1 MYVYVYVCTC
11 TYMYVYVCMCMHVYV
26 HMRASMLS
34 YVSFISYNMISVIIF
49 KGNCFFLQANAGRLK
64 VGQDKAVNGLAAK

>member
-1 MYVYVYVCTC
+1 M
-11 TYMYVYVCMCMHVYV
+11 YMYVYVCIRMYVYACV
-26 HMRASMLS
+26 CTHACK